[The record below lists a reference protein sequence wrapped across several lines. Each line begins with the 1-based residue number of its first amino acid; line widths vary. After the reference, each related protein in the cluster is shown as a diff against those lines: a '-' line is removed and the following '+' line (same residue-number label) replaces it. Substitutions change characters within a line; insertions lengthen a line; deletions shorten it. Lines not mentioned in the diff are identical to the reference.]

1 MKRVKDVQA
10 KYKQIYTLNRNVP
23 VALAPD
29 PSTPLCTSTEGLPL
43 NGLTASANDP
53 LGFNNG
59 GSPPAGTGGGGGGVE
74 GVNGGLLLV
83 VRSLPVFCGVTDGVG
98 STLGVV
104 LSAAVS
110 AKGVASLV
118 EAEGKAVFWLLI
130 ELR

>member
-1 MKRVKDVQA
+1 
-10 KYKQIYTLNRNVP
+10 
-23 VALAPD
+23 
-29 PSTPLCTSTEGLPL
+29 
-43 NGLTASANDP
+43 LTASANDP

-59 GSPPAGTGGGGGGVE
+59 GIPPAGTGGGGGGVE

-83 VRSLPVFCGVTDGVG
+83 VRSLLVFCGVTAGVG

-104 LSAAVS
+104 LSAVS
-110 AKGVASLV
+110 AKGAASLV